1 MLHPFHTRIFSIY
14 SPFHL
19 LTWLDYSSPESA
31 QLARLNVGKDL
42 LRRGVDEETKSDL
55 NIPSYFL
62 TRALENGV
70 RVVVVV
76 VVVGLFSFAILVNLL
91 LAMDHLSDE
100 Y

>member
-1 MLHPFHTRIFSIY
+1 MLHLFYTRIFSIY

-31 QLARLNVGKDL
+31 QSARLNVGKDL

-76 VVVGLFSFAILVNLL
+76 VVGLFSSAILVNLL
-91 LAMDHLSDE
+91 LAMDHLGDE